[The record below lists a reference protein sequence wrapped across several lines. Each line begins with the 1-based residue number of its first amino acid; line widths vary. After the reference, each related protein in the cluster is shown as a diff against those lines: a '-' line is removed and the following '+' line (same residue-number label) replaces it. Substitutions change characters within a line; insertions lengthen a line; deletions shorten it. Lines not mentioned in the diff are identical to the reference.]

1 MCRQIPIHGHEE
13 RLVFADEPN
22 HVRRVRHFVFSDIC
36 VALQLTPDQEEAA
49 CRCHGEAKIAHAFL
63 QRVVLLA
70 ALVFGSFHVL
80 DAQSTGL
87 DSLAAM
93 PGTTGDWTLGQRTSK
108 APVEV
113 KGYCRFL
120 GYARNLSSHY
130 GDSNTPLVLRAD
142 DEFNAPNLNV
152 NVTVRP
158 TEDSFVALQLL
169 TFDPFSGMG
178 EDDRIFRLSRQGL
191 VLTAAANK
199 SFGRFKMSYGGTQFV
214 ELGDF
219 LMSSARQV
227 QNSLFDRNAWT
238 YVWPIGVQHE
248 NYHSRSDYLR
258 EVDFGKRQF
267 NGLTWSAQDLPGQI
281 SVDLLAGR
289 TPFNIPLVPD
299 HIVAGRLSKKH
310 RLQRFQ
316 LGGIRSRGLDS
327 WTNGDVFGMTA
338 LSASY
343 KGRLNALSLE
353 SDLAW
358 GRHEIASQGVR
369 QGGLAF
375 QMNMGF
381 PRRWLGLPLNFEVFA
396 VSANYVNLHSALI
409 NTSVDGFSS
418 ETSSFNGATVQDG
431 ARPFGA
437 VLTPMHLM
445 ANNRL
450 TMRLTTNLARGPFR
464 VNLGYLVSQ
473 ELQNLSSEIT
483 FYHKVTGLYMSRVD
497 RFQQATGPNGEITTF
512 FRGAY
517 ERVGLLSEQV
527 STDPKGYNAF
537 RINAKWKAGGDKPAF
552 LFYLGEFLSTQ
563 QNPSFIPKMGASA
576 LVRAHYHELD
586 AYLPAGDVFAW
597 AMYAG
602 LERIVGNELTVSK
615 GLDADGLPL
624 HLDGLGTA
632 FGAGLDIS
640 MTKSSSLFL
649 RGKRVRYQDRSFES
663 SHLKGW
669 EATVEFKI
677 QF

>member
-1 MCRQIPIHGHEE
+1 MRC
-13 RLVFADEPN
+13 F
-22 HVRRVRHFVFSDIC
+22 RHFKWSDIWY
-36 VALQLTPDQEEAA
+36 ALAVTPHQQTTEG
-49 CRCHGEAKIAHAFL
+49 RCHCEAKIVRASL
-63 QRVVLLA
+63 QRVMLLA
-70 ALVFGSFHVL
+70 ALVVGSFHGL
-80 DAQSTGL
+80 WAQSTGL
-87 DSLAAM
+87 DSLFSI
-93 PGTTGDWTLGQRTSK
+93 PGTTGDWSLGLRTAK
-108 APVEV
+108 TPVEV

-120 GYARNLSSHY
+120 GYARNLSTHF
-130 GDSNTPLVLRAD
+130 GDDNTPLVLRAD

-191 VLTAAANK
+191 VLTAGTNK

-289 TPFNIPLVPD
+289 TPFNIPNVPD

-316 LGGIRSRGLDS
+316 IGGIRSRGLDA
-327 WTNGDVFGMTA
+327 WTNGEEFGMTA

-343 KGRLNALSLE
+343 KGKLNALSLE

-358 GRHEIASQGVR
+358 GRHEIASQGVC

-396 VSANYVNLHSALI
+396 VSPNYVNLHSALI

-445 ANNRL
+445 ANNRA
-450 TMRLTTNLARGPFR
+450 TVRLTTNLARGPFR

-473 ELQNLSSEIT
+473 EFENLSSEIT
-483 FYHKVTGLYMSRVD
+483 FYHKVTGLFMSRVD
-497 RFQQATGPNGEITTF
+497 RFQQATGPSGEITTF

-517 ERVGLLSEQV
+517 QRVGLLSEQV
-527 STDPKGYNAF
+527 SSNPKGYNAF

-563 QNPSFIPKMGASA
+563 QNPSFVPKMGASA

-586 AYLPAGDVFAW
+586 AYLPMGDVFACVL
-597 AMYAG
+597 YTG
-602 LERIVGNELTVSK
+602 LERIVGNQLTASR
-615 GLDADGLPL
+615 GLDVDGAPL
-624 HLDGLGTA
+624 HLDGMGTA

-649 RGKRVRYQDRSFES
+649 RCKRVQYQDRSFEV